1 MKTLTKITTIGTLR
15 CDESNGNETVKKT
28 IGLMSKTKTLHVH
41 HAFLYISL
49 PSLHDYNVKMPN
61 CSFYGGRKLVTSD
74 DEIFLLFMNL
84 HMVLRNSTPAEFAYI
99 WQSRYIAIIPTKILT
114 LEFTFKRRFYCRLHP
129 LISSSQMIMINHENT
144 KESTAVSGK
153 KVNST
158 IKSLH

>member
-15 CDESNGNETVKKT
+15 CHDSNGNETVKKT
-28 IGLMSKTKTLHVH
+28 IGLMSKKKLCTCIMLFCTFH
-41 HAFLYISL
+41 L

-61 CSFYGGRKLVTSD
+61 CTFYGGRKLVTSD

-84 HMVLRNSTPAEFAYI
+84 HMVLRNLTPAEFAYI
-99 WQSRYIAIIPTKILT
+99 WQSKHIDIIPMKILK
-114 LEFTFKRRFYCRLHP
+114 LEFTFKRRFHCRPHP
-129 LISSSQMIMINHENT
+129 LILSSQMIMINHENT

-158 IKSLH
+158 IKSVH